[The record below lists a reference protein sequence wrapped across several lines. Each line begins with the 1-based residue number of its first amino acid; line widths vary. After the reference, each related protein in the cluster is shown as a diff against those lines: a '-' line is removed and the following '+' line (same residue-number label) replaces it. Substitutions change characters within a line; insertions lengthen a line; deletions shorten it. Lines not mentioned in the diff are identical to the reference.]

1 MRRSITMCR
10 VKTYSI
16 KTARRVLLILP
27 LAVAGCQT
35 GPYDPSAHH
44 HADAPTGSMLSG
56 TGNDNVSNDGHD
68 PSISSNGT
76 VSGGR

>member
-1 MRRSITMCR
+1 MRCSM
-10 VKTYSI
+10 KTL
-16 KTARRVLLILP
+16 RCVLLILP

-35 GPYDPSAHH
+35 GPYDPSTHH
-44 HADAPTGSMLSG
+44 RADAPTGSMLSG
-56 TGNDNVSNDGHD
+56 ADTDNISSDGHD

>member
-1 MRRSITMCR
+1 MACPGRALRRL
-10 VKTYSI
+10 
-16 KTARRVLLILP
+16 LLILP

-35 GPYDPSAHH
+35 GPYDRSAHD

-56 TGNDNVSNDGHD
+56 SNTDTVGNDGHD

-76 VSGGR
+76 VTGGR

>member
-1 MRRSITMCR
+1 MKRSMM
-10 VKTYSI
+10 
-16 KTARRVLLILP
+16 TARCVLLILP

-35 GPYDPSAHH
+35 GPFDPSAHH

-56 TGNDNVSNDGHD
+56 TDNDNIGTDGHD

-76 VSGGR
+76 VAGGR